1 MNKYKDIRYAKGE
14 PPYFHS
20 PQKQET
26 VMKWANL
33 CPGSVLFLFIPSSWG
48 PTVAFT
54 SIFTYTIPA
63 SLKLDWMSY
72 KQTIRLWG
80 WDRDRQ
86 KVWGIAKLESMRWR
100 SSNVRDDKF
109 VQVCEGLDGIRDV
122 DSGDSTCWSSI
133 EAVIIIITIP
143 RPQLPQ
149 QTWPHTAVCNGLH
162 AKSTSLASWD
172 SMWFECMELYPVN
185 CAISTGIFADLCL

>member
-1 MNKYKDIRYAKGE
+1 MSWFDKMHFISRCLYGGITVIFEWSLNKYKDIRYAKGE

-26 VMKWANL
+26 VMKWADL

-63 SLKLDWMSY
+63 SLKLDMSY

-86 KVWGIAKLESMRWR
+86 KVWGIAKLESACWR
-100 SSNVRDDKF
+100 SSNMGDDKF

-122 DSGDSTCWSSI
+122 DSGDSTCWSST
-133 EAVIIIITIP
+133 EAVIIIITVP
-143 RPQLPQ
+143 P
-149 QTWPHTAVCNGLH
+149 
-162 AKSTSLASWD
+162 SASAANVA
-172 SMWFECMELYPVN
+172 SHFCV
-185 CAISTGIFADLCL
+185 